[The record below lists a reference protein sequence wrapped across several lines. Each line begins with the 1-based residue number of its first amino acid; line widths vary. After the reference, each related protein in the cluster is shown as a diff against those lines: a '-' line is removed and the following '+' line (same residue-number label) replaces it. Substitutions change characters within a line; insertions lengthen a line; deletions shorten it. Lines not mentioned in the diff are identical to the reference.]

1 MNQSKLN
8 HSALHELKSVLRQKY
23 PEDIDQLLLFG
34 SQATGT
40 AREYSDYDIL
50 LILKKSYDWR
60 FENDIYDTCADINVK
75 YDIIT
80 DIKLIA
86 SEDLQTLRG
95 KQPFIQNAIHEG
107 IPL

>member
-1 MNQSKLN
+1 MNQLALN
-8 HSALHELKSVLRQKY
+8 HTALHELKSVLKQKY
-23 PEDIDQLLLFG
+23 PDYVDQIFLFG

-50 LILKKSYDWR
+50 LILKKPYDWR
-60 FENDIYDTCADINVK
+60 FENDIYDACAEINVK

-80 DIKLIA
+80 DIKLI
-86 SEDLQTLRG
+86 SREELQTLRG
-95 KQPFIQNAIHEG
+95 KQPFIQHALHDG